1 MRSVSYFGEDGIQ
14 RADSE
19 TGELGD
25 ALPESMESLKG
36 EGGVKATSSSRSCFA
51 DGVSAVPSLTL
62 PFDCFLADWE
72 APLTSIE
79 GSGWISA
86 NVVIVVGSWISRG
99 IRYEEQRGVA
109 TTVPGVAVESII
121 EFSSLMLAVKRVTTL
136 LICSMRE
143 PCEELLRCGG
153 SDWKVGASSSVRLTE
168 AVLWLTVLIGEGV
181 CGRY

>member
-36 EGGVKATSSSRSCFA
+36 EGGVKATNSSRSCLA
-51 DGVSAVPSLTL
+51 DGVSEVPSLML
-62 PFDCFLADWE
+62 PFEGFLADCE
-72 APLTSIE
+72 APLTSMA

-109 TTVPGVAVESII
+109 TIVPGVAVESII

-143 PCEELLRCGG
+143 P
-153 SDWKVGASSSVRLTE
+153 
-168 AVLWLTVLIGEGV
+168 
-181 CGRY
+181 